1 MDGPN
6 PLAAAWSM
14 LRNQITVRRPR
25 PNGVERVDHRD
36 LIGPLATLSEGK
48 MPALADVRGDLD
60 AYIGRLAETDPDQLS
75 RDEALAYWLNLYN
88 AGALSLAAE
97 AFVAGEESVLRVPG
111 AFSRPFVDVSGR
123 KLSLDAVEHA
133 KIRRFGDPR
142 IHPAIVCGSVS
153 CPPLRA
159 EPYQG
164 DRIEEQLDDQMRVF
178 LRSGGAVVS
187 DRGLLLSRVFLWYGA
202 DFVRPARMPTWIPA
216 PPRKVVASLRP
227 WMEPEVRASFD
238 RLERVDFQPYDWGLR
253 CSVG

>member
-1 MDGPN
+1 
-6 PLAAAWSM
+6 
-14 LRNQITVRRPR
+14 
-25 PNGVERVDHRD
+25 
-36 LIGPLATLSEGK
+36 

-142 IHPAIVCGSVS
+142 IHS
-153 CPPLRA
+153 A